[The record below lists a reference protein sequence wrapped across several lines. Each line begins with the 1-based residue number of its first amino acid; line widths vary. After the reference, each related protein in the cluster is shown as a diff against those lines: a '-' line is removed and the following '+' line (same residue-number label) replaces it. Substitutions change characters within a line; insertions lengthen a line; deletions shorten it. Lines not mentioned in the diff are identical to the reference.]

1 MQNSRI
7 FKRITN
13 FLFGA
18 PTVESIVAPLAKIQD
33 QLDDLVFDN
42 AVEETANEAL
52 IKDLS
57 DRNLALAKSSGEA
70 IKIGDKFRKL
80 LA

>member
-1 MQNSRI
+1 MYNVRM
-7 FKRITN
+7 FKSTTN
-13 FLFGA
+13 FIFGA

-33 QLDDLVFDN
+33 QLDELVFDN
-42 AVEETANEAL
+42 SIEETANEAA
-52 IKDLS
+52 IKDLC
-57 DRNLALAKSSGEA
+57 DRNLALAKSSGDA